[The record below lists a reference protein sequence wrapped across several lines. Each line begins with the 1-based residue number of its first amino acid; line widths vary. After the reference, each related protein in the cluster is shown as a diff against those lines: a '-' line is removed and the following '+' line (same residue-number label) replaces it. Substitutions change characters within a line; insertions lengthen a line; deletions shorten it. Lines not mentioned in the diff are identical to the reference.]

1 MRGQSGKTPLG
12 WIIAIAVALII
23 AGVIVAMIFA

>member
-1 MRGQSGKTPLG
+1 MKNQNGKSPLW
-12 WIIAIAVALII
+12 WIIAITVTLII